1 MSALQPTGLD
11 PVVRPSSPSLEIRR
25 EIRDE
30 RVIQTG
36 APLPRELPENT
47 LSNRQANWIEEEEK
61 EQDEGNEDLQVAPDT
76 GVASNPPPL
85 DRNDSSSSISSTD
98 STDSTASLPRHRSS
112 CLRMVARRIGR
123 VAFPAAAI
131 IAAANAPAVEGGP
144 LLFYGCIAG
153 CTTSGPLAPGCYVLC
168 ASALG
173 VPGP

>member
-36 APLPRELPENT
+36 APLPRELPETT
-47 LSNRQANWIEEEEK
+47 LSNRQTNWIEEEEK
-61 EQDEGNEDLQVAPDT
+61 EADEGDEDLQVAPDT
-76 GVASNPPPL
+76 RVASNPPRL
-85 DRNDSSSSISSTD
+85 DRNDSSSSINSTD

-112 CLRMVARRIGR
+112 CLRLVARRVRR
-123 VAFPAAAI
+123 VALPAAAI
-131 IAAANAPAVEGGP
+131 VAAANAPGVEAGP
-144 LLFYGCIAG
+144 AMFAACIAG

-168 ASALG
+168 SIALG
-173 VPGP
+173 APTP

>member
-1 MSALQPTGLD
+1 MSTLQSTGLD

-36 APLPRELPENT
+36 APLPRNLPETT

-61 EQDEGNEDLQVAPDT
+61 EQEDEDLQVAPDT
-76 GVASNPPPL
+76 RVASNHPPL
-85 DRNDSSSSISSTD
+85 DRSDSSSSISSTD

-112 CLRMVARRIGR
+112 CLRLMARRVRSIALPS
-123 VAFPAAAI
+123 VALL
-131 IAAANAPAVEGGP
+131 AAANAPGVEAGP
-144 LLFYGCIAG
+144 AMFAACIAG

-168 ASALG
+168 SIALG
-173 VPGP
+173 APTP